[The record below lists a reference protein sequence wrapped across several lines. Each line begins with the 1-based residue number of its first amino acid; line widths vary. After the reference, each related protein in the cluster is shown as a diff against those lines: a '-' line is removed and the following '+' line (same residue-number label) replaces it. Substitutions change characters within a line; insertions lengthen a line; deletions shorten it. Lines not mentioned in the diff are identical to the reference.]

1 MSKLSKG
8 LITAH
13 YINALKRIHGNQNR
27 SNGFGG
33 KVKPLGHFVS
43 LMTDWQPA
51 TMLDYGCGKGAILA
65 HLQSSY
71 PNTVVEGYDPAVDE
85 FNRIRKGT
93 FDCVVSCDVLEHIE
107 PTFLVNVLAH
117 INTISNKFIWLR
129 IDTVRAR
136 KTLPN
141 GDNAH
146 LIIEDQRWWT
156 KKLNENIDGDII
168 YNVVSVKGKLDI
180 AIQKKVIDKT

>member
-1 MSKLSKG
+1 
-8 LITAH
+8 
-13 YINALKRIHGNQNR
+13 
-27 SNGFGG
+27 
-33 KVKPLGHFVS
+33 
-43 LMTDWQPA
+43 
-51 TMLDYGCGKGAILA
+51 
-65 HLQSSY
+65 
-71 PNTVVEGYDPAVDE
+71 
-85 FNRIRKGT
+85 
-93 FDCVVSCDVLEHIE
+93 VLEHIE

-146 LIIEDQRWWT
+146 LIIEGQRWWT

-168 YNVVSVKGKLDI
+168 YNVLSVKGKLDI